1 MAWDKLND
9 DAARENK
16 EIRDKWIGIYI
27 GCLAVALAI
36 CALGGGNAAKDATLK
51 NIDATNTWNFF
62 QAKHLRRTNLELATD
77 DLDLSLKTTPGLTSE
92 AQKLISE
99 RIAARRADIVRLKS
113 EPATGEGME
122 QLMAKAKGL
131 EKERDEAMRRD
142 PYFDYGQ
149 AFLQIAIV
157 VASVALIMS
166 GNMLLI
172 MSAICAFI
180 GALCTF
186 NGFTMLFKLP
196 FVG

>member
-1 MAWDKLND
+1 
-9 DAARENK
+9 
-16 EIRDKWIGIYI
+16 
-27 GCLAVALAI
+27 
-36 CALGGGNAAKDATLK
+36 
-51 NIDATNTWNFF
+51 
-62 QAKHLRRTNLELATD
+62 LRRINLELATE
-77 DLDLSLKTTPGLTSE
+77 DLELTLKTSQGFTPE
-92 AQKLISE
+92 AKQLITD
-99 RIAARRADIVRLKS
+99 RVAARRADIQRLRS
-113 EPATGEGME
+113 EPATGEGMD

-131 EKERDEAMRRD
+131 EKERDDAMRRD

>member
-27 GCLAVALAI
+27 GGLAVALAI

-62 QAKHLRRTNLELATD
+62 QAKNQRRISLELATD
-77 DLDLSLKTTPGLTSE
+77 DLDLQLKTAAALTPE
-92 AQKLISE
+92 ARQLITDKISS
-99 RIAARRADIVRLKS
+99 RRADIARLKS
-113 EPATGEGME
+113 EPTSNEGMD
-122 QLMAKAKGL
+122 QLMVKAKGL
-131 EKERDEAMRRD
+131 EKERDDAMKRD

-172 MSAICAFI
+172 MSAVCAAI
-180 GALCTF
+180 GAICTF
-186 NGFTMLFKLP
+186 NGFTLLFKLP

>member
-16 EIRDKWIGIYI
+16 EARDKWIGIYI
-27 GCLAVALAI
+27 GCLAVGLAV
-36 CALGGGNAAKDATLK
+36 CALGGGNAAKDATLR

-62 QAKHLRRTNLELATD
+62 QAKNLRRINLELATE
-77 DLDLSLKTTPGLTSE
+77 DLELSMKTTQGLTAE
-92 AQKLISE
+92 ARQLITE
-99 RIAARRADIVRLKS
+99 RIAARRADIARLKS
-113 EPATGEGME
+113 DPAGNEGMD

-131 EKERDEAMRRD
+131 EKERDEAMQRD

-172 MSAICAFI
+172 MSAVCAVI
-180 GALCTF
+180 GALSTF

-196 FVG
+196 FLG

>member
-27 GCLAVALAI
+27 GALAVCLAV

-62 QAKHLRRTNLELATD
+62 QAKNLRRINLELATE
-77 DLDLSLKTTPGLTSE
+77 DLELTLKTTPGLTPE
-92 AQKLISE
+92 AQKLMTE
-99 RIAARRADIVRLKS
+99 RVAARRADAARLKS

-131 EKERDEAMRRD
+131 EKERDEAMKRD

-172 MSAICAFI
+172 MSAICAAI

>member
-1 MAWDKLND
+1 MAWDKLSD

-16 EIRDKWIGIYI
+16 EARDKWIGIYI
-27 GCLAVALAI
+27 GVIAVALAV
-36 CALGGGNAAKDATLK
+36 CALGGGNAAKDATLR

-62 QAKHLRRTNLELATD
+62 QAKNQRRINLQLITD
-77 DLDLSLKTTPGLTSE
+77 DLEMSLKTSPGLSPE
-92 AQKLISE
+92 ARQLITE
-99 RIAARRADIVRLKS
+99 TVAARRTDVARLKS
-113 EPATGEGME
+113 EPATGEGMD

-131 EKERDEAMRRD
+131 EKERDEALKRD

-157 VASVALIMS
+157 VASVALIAS

-172 MSAICAFI
+172 MSALCAAI

-196 FVG
+196 FLG

>member
-1 MAWDKLND
+1 MAWDKLNE
-9 DAARENK
+9 DAERENK
-16 EIRDKWIGIYI
+16 EIRDRWIGIYI

-36 CALGGGNAAKDATLK
+36 CALGGGNAAKDATLR

-62 QAKHLRRTNLELATD
+62 QAKNLRRINLELATE
-77 DLDLSLKTTPGLTSE
+77 DLELTLKTTQGLSPE
-92 AQKLISE
+92 ASKLINE
-99 RIAARRADIVRLKS
+99 RVASRRADIQRLKS
-113 EPATGEGME
+113 DPTSNEGMD
-122 QLMAKAKGL
+122 QLMVKAKGL
-131 EKERDEAMRRD
+131 EKDRDDAMKRD

>member
-16 EIRDKWIGIYI
+16 EARDKWIGIYI
-27 GCLAVALAI
+27 GCLAVALAV

-62 QAKHLRRTNLELATD
+62 QAKNQRRITLELSTE
-77 DLDLSLKTTPGLTSE
+77 DLELQLKTMSGLTPD
-92 AQKLISE
+92 AKQLITE
-99 RIAARRADIVRLKS
+99 KIASRRADIVRLKS
-113 EPATGEGME
+113 DPSTNEGMD
-122 QLMAKAKGL
+122 QLMVKAKGL
-131 EKERDEAMRRD
+131 EKERDEALKRD

-172 MSAICAFI
+172 MSAVCAVI

-186 NGFTMLFKLP
+186 NGYTLLFKLP

>member
-62 QAKHLRRTNLELATD
+62 QAKNQRRISLELATD
-77 DLDLSLKTTPGLTSE
+77 DLDLQLKTAAGLTPE
-92 AQKLISE
+92 ARQLITDKITS
-99 RIAARRADIVRLKS
+99 RRADIARLKS
-113 EPATGEGME
+113 EPASNEGMD
-122 QLMAKAKGL
+122 QLMVKAKGL
-131 EKERDEAMRRD
+131 EKERDDAMKRD

-172 MSAICAFI
+172 MSAVCAAI
-180 GALCTF
+180 GTLCTF
-186 NGFTMLFKLP
+186 NGFTLLFKLP
-196 FVG
+196 FAG

>member
-62 QAKHLRRTNLELATD
+62 QAKNLRRINLELATE
-77 DLDLSLKTTPGLTSE
+77 DLELSLKTTSGLTPE
-92 AQKLISE
+92 AQKLITE
-99 RIAARRADIVRLKS
+99 RVTARRADAARLKS
-113 EPATGEGME
+113 EPSTGEGME

-131 EKERDEAMRRD
+131 EKERDEAMKRD

-172 MSAICAFI
+172 MSAICAAI
-180 GALCTF
+180 GALSTF
-186 NGFTMLFKLP
+186 NGFTLLFKLP